1 MGLGLSTSWN
11 AFRCND
17 GKELLFQ
24 IKAVGFQEIE
34 LSFNLTPAIVK
45 DIEFA
50 VLNNDI
56 KVLSLHN
63 FCPIPNGLNRQEAL
77 PDYYSLASLDEEVRQ
92 KAIKY
97 TKISIDTA
105 QRLGAKAV
113 ILHCGRVQIED
124 KTKDL
129 IELYKKG
136 LKNTK
141 EFQEIK
147 DNTAGE
153 RSRYYRPYLENALK
167 SLEDLAHYAQDKEV
181 SLGIEN
187 RFYYREIP
195 SLEEIGIILNTFKG
209 SNIFY
214 WHDIGHAQIMEDLGF
229 TRHREY
235 LDLYSNNMIGIHLH
249 DISDCTDHMAPSK
262 GDFDFSLLKA
272 YLKKEVLKII
282 EAHYPATAEDLKESR
297 EFLESMLNGKI

>member
-17 GKELLFQ
+17 GKELVSE

-153 RSRYYRPYLENALK
+153 RSQYYRPYLENALK
-167 SLEDLAHYAQDKEV
+167 SLEDLAHYAGDKEV

-262 GDFDFSLLKA
+262 GNFDFSLLKA